1 MRQVAR
7 LNLQRNH
14 SESREFSLARQQHM
28 SLFKKVQTTMTN
40 RIDTIATRQRTSRV
54 HSIVFAAFV
63 ALAAVLSVSAVNT
76 AVDVATPTH
85 ISQR

>member
-28 SLFKKVQTTMTN
+28 SLFKKVQTTKTK
-40 RIDTIATRQRTSRV
+40 RLDTIASRLRTRGV
-54 HSIVFAAFV
+54 HCMVFAAFV
-63 ALAAVLSVSAVNT
+63 ALAGVLWVSAVNT
-76 AVDVATPTH
+76 AVDAATPTH